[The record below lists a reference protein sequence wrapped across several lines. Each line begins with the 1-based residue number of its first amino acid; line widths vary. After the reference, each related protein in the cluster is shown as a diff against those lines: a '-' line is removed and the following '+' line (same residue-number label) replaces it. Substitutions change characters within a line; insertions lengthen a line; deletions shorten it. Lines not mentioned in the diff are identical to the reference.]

1 MILPFTSVRGV
12 AAPLRRANVDTD
24 QILPARF
31 LTTTS
36 RDGLGPGLFHS
47 LRFDETGAE
56 RADFVLNR
64 DGYRAASILVT
75 LGNFGCGSSREHAP
89 WALLGFGI
97 RCVIAPS
104 FADIFASNCVKN
116 GLLLVTLDAA
126 ECDALLDL
134 AEDLASATWTID
146 LPSQRI
152 VLPQRDALRFG
163 IDAAVKS
170 ALLAGI
176 DEIDFTLAHLD
187 RIEAK
192 EATLRREKP
201 WLPRTEGRMGRT

>member
-1 MILPFTSVRGV
+1 
-12 AAPLRRANVDTD
+12 
-24 QILPARF
+24 
-31 LTTTS
+31 
-36 RDGLGPGLFHS
+36 
-47 LRFDETGAE
+47 
-56 RADFVLNR
+56 
-64 DGYRAASILVT
+64 
-75 LGNFGCGSSREHAP
+75 
-89 WALLGFGI
+89 
-97 RCVIAPS
+97 
-104 FADIFASNCVKN
+104 
-116 GLLLVTLDAA
+116 LLVTLDAA

-152 VLPQRDALRFG
+152 VCPQRDSLHFA

-201 WLPRTEGRMGRT
+201 WLARTEGRMGRT